1 VIVEQAKRLGRAVH
15 EVDIRLLIQAA
26 EHLRGVVERVDVANV
41 AGSLRTSGLLDRL
54 RGAEV
59 PGAR

>member
-1 VIVEQAKRLGRAVH
+1 M
-15 EVDIRLLIQAA
+15 QAA

-41 AGSLRTSGLLDRL
+41 AGAFRTNGLLYCL

-59 PGAR
+59 AGAR